1 MFMQLRDL
9 DMMEAVSL
17 GLVVS
22 GVILFTSFIIYWRTI
37 G

>member
-1 MFMQLRDL
+1 MQLKDL

-17 GLVVS
+17 GLVV
-22 GVILFTSFIIYWRTI
+22 GGIILVSSFIIYWRTI